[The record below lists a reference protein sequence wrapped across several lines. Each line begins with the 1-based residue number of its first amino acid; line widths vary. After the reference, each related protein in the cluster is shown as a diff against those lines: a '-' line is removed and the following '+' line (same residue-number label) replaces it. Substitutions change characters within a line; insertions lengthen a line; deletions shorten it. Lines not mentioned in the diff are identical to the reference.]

1 VFQQVQ
7 WLQSPHF
14 EDLRRVLAVFAC
26 LHGATNDN
34 PYTTFEFGASTSST
48 ALPQRLILLMVHEN
62 MTPKRLELLPFGL
75 LQPLKEAI
83 QECRANPPG
92 ICTTRCAACM
102 MKLSLSHSCIV
113 AGSTDYWPR
122 EAYVLV
128 EREDLASSLISYT
141 ERASSSTVVSATL
154 GAVCDSD
161 TAHTDDLPHVSS
173 LSRMIFGKDLRLGEV
188 QQLLQSTQHCT
199 IRVQDTSVNELELV

>member
-1 VFQQVQ
+1 MFA
-7 WLQSPHF
+7 WRYKRQSIHH
-14 EDLRRVLAVFAC
+14 LRIRCFDKQHRSTTAFDTLDGARKHDTQAIGAIAVRFAATIERSHTRVPC
-26 LHGATNDN
+26 QSTRYLHN
-34 PYTTFEFGASTSST
+34 PMCSLHDE
-48 ALPQRLILLMVHEN
+48 ALS
-62 MTPKRLELLPFGL
+62 
-75 LQPLKEAI
+75 
-83 QECRANPPG
+83 
-92 ICTTRCAACM
+92 
-102 MKLSLSHSCIV
+102 LSLSHSCIV